1 VSENLDLPQP
11 HPATRRFDGLAGRRS
26 MEHNLVGSA
35 LTRLRVWERPGD
47 GEPAGALVLL
57 HGRGGN
63 EHDFSRLFDDVDPQH
78 RLHAFVPRGPVAVGD
93 GRADWFDYELP
104 GSVERAA
111 SAMHAWLDTLPF
123 PRERIVLGGWSQ
135 GGAMAYVLGL
145 SARRP
150 RPAALVPL
158 GAFPPLWEGW
168 EPNLEPPLPPVAI
181 GHGTNDKSVPVG
193 WARVARRL
201 LEAAGAEVAYRESP
215 VGHEIDSAWLS
226 EARVLIERVTPVP
239 G

>member
-1 VSENLDLPQP
+1 
-11 HPATRRFDGLAGRRS
+11 
-26 MEHNLVGSA
+26 MEGNLVGAA
-35 LTRLRVWERPGD
+35 LTGPPVWERPAA
-47 GEPAGALVLL
+47 GEPAGALILL

-63 EHDFSRLFDDVDPQH
+63 EHDFTRLHDDLDPGH
-78 RLHAFVPRGPVAVGD
+78 RLHVFVPRGPVPVGN
-93 GRADWFDYELP
+93 GHAHWFDHELP
-104 GSVERAA
+104 GSLGRAA
-111 SAMHAWLDTLPF
+111 SAMDAWLETLPF

-135 GGAMAYVLGL
+135 GGAMTYVLGL

-158 GAFPPLWEGW
+158 GAFLPLWEGW

-181 GHGTNDKSVPVG
+181 GHGTNDESVPVG

-201 LEAAGAEVAYRESP
+201 LEAAGADVAYRESP
-215 VGHEIDSAWLS
+215 VGHEIDSAWLP
-226 EARVLIERVTPVP
+226 EARVLVERVTPIP

>member
-1 VSENLDLPQP
+1 
-11 HPATRRFDGLAGRRS
+11 
-26 MEHNLVGSA
+26 MEVHLVGSA
-35 LTRLRVWERPGD
+35 LTGRQVWDRPAG

-63 EHDFSRLFDDVDPQH
+63 EHDFSQLYDDLDPEH
-78 RLHAFVPRGPVAVGD
+78 RLHVFVPRGPMPVGD
-93 GRADWFDYELP
+93 DRAHWFDHEAP
-104 GSVERAA
+104 GSVGRAA
-111 SAMHAWLDTLPF
+111 SAMDAWLDTLPF
-123 PRERIVLGGWSQ
+123 RRERIVLGGWSQ

-158 GAFPPLWEGW
+158 GAFLPLWEGW

-181 GHGTNDKSVPVG
+181 GHGTYDESVPVA

-201 LEAAGAEVAYRESP
+201 LEAAGAEVAYRESR
-215 VGHEIDSAWLS
+215 VGHQIDPAWLS
-226 EARVLIERVTPVP
+226 EARVLVERVTPMP